1 MSLVS
6 NTGPLIALAKVDQLR
21 LLESL
26 YSQAHIPPAVHRELL
41 AKTGVEAERLDQA
54 IGTFIRVAELP
65 ELRPEVQAATL
76 SLGAGEREAVALAHY
91 MRLLLVMD
99 DQLGRQAA
107 HRLNL
112 EVTGTAGVLILAKQ
126 KGLISSVRELLE
138 QMREHGYWLSDE
150 LIETAAR
157 LAGET

>member
-1 MSLVS
+1 MSIVS

-26 YSQAHIPPAVHRELL
+26 YTQAHIPSAVHRELL
-41 AKTGVEAERLDQA
+41 AKTGVEADRLDQA
-54 IGTFIRVAELP
+54 IGAFIQVAEPP
-65 ELRPEVQAATL
+65 EVTSEVQAATL
-76 SLGAGEREAVALAHY
+76 SLGAGEREAVVLAHH

-107 HRLNL
+107 HRLSL

-126 KGLISSVRELLE
+126 RNLISSVRELLE

-150 LIETAAR
+150 LIATAATM
-157 LAGET
+157 AGEE